1 MAIALIAAA
10 VLFIVIQIFG
20 NMAVETYFS
29 RTNYVQ
35 RENNRRV
42 GQLQKFVR
50 EKKIALEDIDKI
62 AEWVTKQN
70 VITLQI
76 YKDNMLVYDSDYPSE
91 NIPKFYISSNYHD
104 SEPYHVMKFSD
115 QIAHVFLTGYYSY
128 QFSNYVIIAGIA
140 FSVILFFC
148 IVMADVR
155 KILEY
160 VCRLN
165 EEIQILESGNLE
177 YEITESGGDELACL
191 ARGLNS
197 MRKSLSEQ
205 MNQKEQ
211 LVQANSRMIT
221 ELSHEIRTPLTSLII
236 YTEILRSNKTADWR
250 RALHYID
257 KIADRAKRIQDLA
270 DHIVQYAS
278 GDVMEYSSWEDE
290 FYHRSH
296 DE

>member
-1 MAIALIAAA
+1 MVIEAEKGEKGLQLLTEDTDLVILDIMMPGMSGLRTCKEIRKVSRVP
-10 VLFIVIQIFG
+10 VLFLTAKAKESDKLIG
-20 NMAVETYFS
+20 LMA
-29 RTNYVQ
+29 
-35 RENNRRV
+35 
-42 GQLQKFVR
+42 
-50 EKKIALEDIDKI
+50 
-62 AEWVTKQN
+62 
-70 VITLQI
+70 
-76 YKDNMLVYDSDYPSE
+76 
-91 NIPKFYISSNYHD
+91 
-104 SEPYHVMKFSD
+104 
-115 QIAHVFLTGYYSY
+115 
-128 QFSNYVIIAGIA
+128 
-140 FSVILFFC
+140 
-148 IVMADVR
+148 
-155 KILEY
+155 
-160 VCRLN
+160 
-165 EEIQILESGNLE
+165 
-177 YEITESGGDELACL
+177 GGDELACL

-278 GDVMEYSSWEDE
+278 GDVMEYSSREDE